1 MDYEKEE
8 GRLLRMWE
16 EICAEESPDD
26 GEEELALDADIVEN
40 RDTDSESEQDCETTD
55 DEENAPTPKIP
66 RIPCFVGR
74 DNTTNWWKH
83 VPKRTSRTRQENII
97 VRLPGVKNYAKN
109 AKTGLECCDLKEFL
123 QKSGAVDILD
133 DPSRILNAD
142 ESGFSLCPKTG
153 KVLGLKGHNT
163 YVVKKGNEKENLT
176 VLVTFTGD
184 GRMCPPVVV
193 FPYVKPPKA
202 VVDSIPEQWILGKS
216 ESGWMHSDVFYEF
229 VANGLNC
236 WLTEQRIQKPV
247 FFVNGHRSHL
257 SIDLSQF
264 CDPNG
269 IFLYA
274 FPPNATHL
282 IQPADVSVFKP
293 ILAAICSRV
302 ADRT

>member
-109 AKTGLECCDLKEFL
+109 AKTGLECWSLFCNDSTTKTATLVNAIKQTIRACHVAGLVVVSIVCDQATTNVAAINSLVNDTRGNYLKAGVDMQDKYFEIDGKKIIPLYDGPHLLKGIRNNFL
-123 QKSGAVDILD
+123 SKNIKYVNNDKQKCTAKWQHIVDAYKIDLPCGRLRLMKKLINHHVGMKIKQIKVSCCSQVFSNQVASGMTRMSLDILY
-133 DPSRILNAD
+133 
-142 ESGFSLCPKTG
+142 T
-153 KVLGLKGHNT
+153 
-163 YVVKKGNEKENLT
+163 
-176 VLVTFTGD
+176 
-184 GRMCPPVVV
+184 
-193 FPYVKPPKA
+193 
-202 VVDSIPEQWILGKS
+202 
-216 ESGWMHSDVFYEF
+216 
-229 VANGLNC
+229 
-236 WLTEQRIQKPV
+236 
-247 FFVNGHRSHL
+247 L
-257 SIDLSQF
+257 S
-264 CDPNG
+264 
-269 IFLYA
+269 
-274 FPPNATHL
+274 
-282 IQPADVSVFKP
+282 
-293 ILAAICSRV
+293 
-302 ADRT
+302 